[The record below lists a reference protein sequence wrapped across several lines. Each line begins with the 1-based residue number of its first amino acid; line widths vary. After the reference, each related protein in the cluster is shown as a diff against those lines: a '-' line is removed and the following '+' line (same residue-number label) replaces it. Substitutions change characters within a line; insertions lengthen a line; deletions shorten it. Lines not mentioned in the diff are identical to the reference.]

1 MNKGLKTLSLAS
13 LAAVC
18 ALGLVSC
25 GPKLPEYEKVAYD
38 YMSETPD
45 KYAQFNLDGEF
56 TWKTQAAATSYYC
69 DKYII
74 SYDFESDTGSL
85 YIKSGFS
92 GKEFE
97 GTFSYTYNWE
107 YDEAN
112 DAEGVGPSTFEWVE
126 ITKGSEEELGSD
138 YGFYYGKLL
147 AVSYKLEGT
156 AIVAV
161 QNAYAAATAPAETP
175 AE

>member
-13 LAAVC
+13 LAAIC

-38 YMSETPD
+38 YMSENAD
-45 KYAQFNLDGEF
+45 KYAQFDLKGGF
-56 TWKTQAAATSYYC
+56 TWSTQAAAVAYGC
-69 DKYII
+69 EKYII

-85 YIKSGFS
+85 YMKSAS

-97 GTFSYTYNWE
+97 GSFSYTYDWE
-107 YDEAN
+107 YNPEN
-112 DAEGVGPSTFEWVE
+112 DAEEKGPSTFEWVE
-126 ITKGSEEELGSD
+126 ITKGTEEELGTD
-138 YGFYYGKLL
+138 AGFMYGNLY

-161 QNAYAAATAPAETP
+161 QTAHAAATATETP